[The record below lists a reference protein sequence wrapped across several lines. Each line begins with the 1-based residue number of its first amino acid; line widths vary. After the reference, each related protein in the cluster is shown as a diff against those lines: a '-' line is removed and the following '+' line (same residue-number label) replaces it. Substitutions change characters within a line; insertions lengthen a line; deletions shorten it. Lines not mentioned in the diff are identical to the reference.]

1 MYIVIRLFFLN
12 SFWVNVWL
20 TMQKEQILLKMLLG
34 NERCVCVI
42 CDSVLSLKIEV
53 VGGNEKAEGGVGGL
67 AYCYIVFQMQK

>member
-53 VGGNEKAEGGVGGL
+53 EERNKKVEWGVSGGL
-67 AYCYIVFQMQK
+67 AYS